1 MKVRI
6 SGNNIRFRLKQS
18 EVQTFRQKGT
28 ISQVTAFGLDADDA
42 LSFTL
47 LATANNAFKIFRSSN
62 TVIVEVPKTIR
73 EQWTGTEMV
82 GFEEKIET
90 GKGKTITVLVEK
102 DFTCLDGSD
111 DENKDSYPNPR
122 LK

>member
-18 EVQTFRQKGT
+18 EVKTFRQEGRV
-28 ISQVTAFGLDADDA
+28 SQVTAFGFAPDDT

-47 LATANNAFKIFRSSN
+47 LASPGNVFNISKSPNAVS
-62 TVIVEVPKTIR
+62 VEVPETIR
-73 EQWTGTEMV
+73 EKWTATDMV

-111 DENKDSYPNPR
+111 IENADSYPNPK
-122 LK
+122 LQ